1 MAKTVVSAPFPAPD
15 DDDREAVS
23 KLPPDPSSHKEE
35 KPMATSDDAVTK
47 PVDPTTPKPA
57 AVEVPPTPTGSAHAS
72 GAARAA
78 RPVRPF
84 SLCGSAP
91 TIPRASACGR

>member
-15 DDDREAVS
+15 DDDPEAVS

-47 PVDPTTPKPA
+47 PVGPTTPKPA
-57 AVEVPPTPTGSAHAS
+57 AVEVPPTPTTPPEGAEVPPGGAS
-72 GAARAA
+72 PPPDLPVGAQ
-78 RPVRPF
+78 
-84 SLCGSAP
+84 
-91 TIPRASACGR
+91 ASRRG